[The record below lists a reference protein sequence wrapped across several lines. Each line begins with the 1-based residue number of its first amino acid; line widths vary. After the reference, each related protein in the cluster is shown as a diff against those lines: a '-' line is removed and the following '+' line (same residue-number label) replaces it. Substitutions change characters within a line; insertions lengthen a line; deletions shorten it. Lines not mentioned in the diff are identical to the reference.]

1 MKVSELMQGRT
12 PSADYELSLIHISD
26 PDTEVC
32 VNFEDGFIVDKDSQR
47 ERDRQDVLDGIMLKY
62 EYRMKWYGETEE
74 EAKAV
79 LAAASSD
86 ENDLM
91 FGGD

>member
-1 MKVSELMQGRT
+1 MREKSFAALLQTPIPRFESTLRT
-12 PSADYELSLIHISD
+12 
-26 PDTEVC
+26 
-32 VNFEDGFIVDKDSQR
+32 GFIVDKDSQR

-79 LAAASSD
+79 
-86 ENDLM
+86 
-91 FGGD
+91 FGGGKL

>member
-1 MKVSELMQGRT
+1 M
-12 PSADYELSLIHISD
+12 
-26 PDTEVC
+26 
-32 VNFEDGFIVDKDSQR
+32 
-47 ERDRQDVLDGIMLKY
+47 LDGIMLKY